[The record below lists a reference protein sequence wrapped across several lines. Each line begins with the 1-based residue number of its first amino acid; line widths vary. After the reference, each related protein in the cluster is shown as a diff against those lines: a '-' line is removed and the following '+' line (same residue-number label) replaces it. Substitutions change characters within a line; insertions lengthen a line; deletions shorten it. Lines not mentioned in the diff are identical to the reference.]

1 MSYEEHREDRAGL
14 CVHRMDP
21 CLHEM
26 YSGLPNEPGR
36 MRDGESRVGSIAH
49 SDGEATRKLRAEHPH
64 RLWRACLKD
73 RGRETGISENGPE
86 GALLHGLEQF
96 RERDAQRSRQAKQ
109 VLEGRVP
116 ASGLNPAQIGPVH
129 LGQFRQALLGQTS
142 LAAQLPDVRR
152 QQFHRF
158 LFGSQTSSVFC
169 CRLLVYRILV
179 TIACR
184 IDTPET
190 LGISGSSDYCATCA
204 A

>member
-1 MSYEEHREDRAGL
+1 MPFGRGL
-14 CVHRMDP
+14 
-21 CLHEM
+21 
-26 YSGLPNEPGR
+26 
-36 MRDGESRVGSIAH
+36 
-49 SDGEATRKLRAEHPH
+49 AT
-64 RLWRACLKD
+64 
-73 RGRETGISENGPE
+73 GRETGISENGPE

-96 RERDAQRSRQAKQ
+96 RERDAQRSRQPIE

-116 ASGLNPAQIGPVH
+116 ASGFNSAQVCPVH
-129 LGQFRQALLGQTS
+129 LSQFRQALLGQPS

-184 IDTPET
+184 IDTPGMLEI
-190 LGISGSSDYCATCA
+190 LGNSDCCATYA
-204 A
+204 ARRRRIPTPG